1 MSAPR
6 ILLAPTHRTELAN
19 ALAATISEAVAR
31 QGRSVRYHHLGV
43 LPPPTA
49 WDRWEGSSFLDP
61 SLYDTS
67 MLLDLY
73 DRTTRGAQLS
83 VLSSNRGLFDSE
95 EDAPWTPAEIA
106 RDLDAP
112 IVLVADCRGWG
123 TGFDALLRGFNDRA
137 GEMNLEGVVLT
148 GVEDVAQRQLL
159 RAALANSGV
168 PVVGCLYQGGEP
180 GWDSFPTGA
189 GGTSVNDQVFESVYK
204 SVDVPGL
211 EALAGQRGFL
221 AGSAG
226 VAQTDDFGPLI
237 LVAGGRGFTP
247 WSRDSIEIL
256 RAAGARVRRLDLL
269 EDSEIP
275 AEAAGLVM
283 AGHLWVDA
291 LEEIAMNYSLMRHVR
306 VCISEGLPTLAL
318 GGGMLYLLKEL
329 QDPRGRTHHLAG
341 LFPSRGE
348 IIADLEQAEYLELE
362 AVRDNVLFR
371 EGDMVRGWLTSD
383 TEVVGSPVSQSL
395 PFRVGVPGGSES
407 RQEGVS
413 AAKMV
418 ASRVLFHL
426 ASAPHAVER
435 LVEAC
440 RDYSKS
446 I

>member
-1 MSAPR
+1 MVEKEISGLSAPR

-95 EDAPWTPAEIA
+95 EDA
-106 RDLDAP
+106 
-112 IVLVADCRGWG
+112 
-123 TGFDALLRGFNDRA
+123 
-137 GEMNLEGVVLT
+137 
-148 GVEDVAQRQLL
+148 AQRQLL

-435 LVEAC
+435 LLEAC